1 MCDVCVLCSLFS
13 VAPTKACAALPR
25 HRAPSRVCGRTREL
39 SNPQS
44 VVCTPLAKLIWIRL
58 VVRPPTVVA
67 WRYRCSV
74 ACATEWFIAK
84 LRVRMAQ
91 LANFSYYWLQY
102 WYHMYRARLRSHVR
116 CDDISRKRQL
126 VKMCTV

>member
-58 VVRPPTVVA
+58 VVRANCCGVAVQVFRGVCHGVV
-67 WRYRCSV
+67 YC
-74 ACATEWFIAK
+74 
-84 LRVRMAQ
+84 
-91 LANFSYYWLQY
+91 
-102 WYHMYRARLRSHVR
+102 
-116 CDDISRKRQL
+116 
-126 VKMCTV
+126 